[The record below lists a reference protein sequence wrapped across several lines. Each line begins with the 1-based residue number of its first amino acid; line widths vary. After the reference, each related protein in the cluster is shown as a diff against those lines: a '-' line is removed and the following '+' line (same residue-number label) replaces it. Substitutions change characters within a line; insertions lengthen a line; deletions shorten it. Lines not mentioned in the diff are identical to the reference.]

1 MTARSRSLAVALA
14 LVAAGAAG
22 SSAAP
27 KGRTGRAAARR
38 PAIIASVGTPSATPE
53 VAEKMLRSGTR
64 WFRFNLAHKNK
75 RLAAREASVVRD
87 AAARL
92 GVRAPLLFDLP
103 GGKIRTGP
111 PPAAGQ
117 VTLREGAAFTLRH
130 GGRASASTGGA
141 AWVDYKGFD
150 RYLKAG
156 DRVLL
161 HQGKIELEVT
171 GVSPGEIATR
181 VVRGGILRGRATVN
195 VVGADPVFPTMTP
208 TDRRKLAIAVASGAD
223 YIGVSMVQRPEQM
236 RAVRRALDRL
246 GAPQTK
252 LVAKIET
259 LSALDNLDAIVAESD
274 MVMIARGDLAT
285 AVGSPEALRVAEKK
299 IARVCK
305 RRGVEFIDATGF
317 EGPDAAAEVARAKK
331 LGSHYILLKNTAIDP
346 DPAGIVERLHAL
358 LE

>member
-1 MTARSRSLAVALA
+1 MTARSFSIAVA
-14 LVAAGAAG
+14 LVAAAAA
-22 SSAAP
+22 SASASP
-27 KGRTGRAAARR
+27 RGRSAARR

-75 RLAAREASVVRD
+75 RLAAKEAAVVRG
-87 AAARL
+87 AAAKL
-92 GVRAPLLFDLP
+92 GVEAPLLFDLP

-117 VTLREGAAFTLRH
+117 VSLREGAAFTLRH
-130 GGRASASTGGA
+130 GGRASASTKGA
-141 AWVDYKGFD
+141 AWVDYKGID
-150 RYLKAG
+150 RYVKVG

-161 HQGKIELEVT
+161 HQGKIALEVT
-171 GVSPGEIATR
+171 SVAPGEIRTR
-181 VVRGGILRGRATVN
+181 VVQGGLLRGRATVN
-195 VVGADPVFPTMTP
+195 VVGADPAFPTMTA

-223 YIGVSMVQRPEQM
+223 YIGVSMVQRAEQM
-236 RAVRRALDRL
+236 RAVRRALVRL
-246 GAPQTK
+246 GKPETR

-259 LSALDNLDAIVAESD
+259 LSALDNLEEIVAESD

-285 AVGSPEALRVAEKK
+285 AVGSPEALRAAEKR
-299 IARVCK
+299 IASVCK

-317 EGPDAAAEVARAKK
+317 EGPNAAAEVARAKK

>member
-1 MTARSRSLAVALA
+1 MTARSLSITAL
-14 LVAAGAAG
+14 LVAATAPGTA
-22 SSAAP
+22 SAAP
-27 KGRTGRAAARR
+27 RSRAARR

-53 VAEKMLRSGTR
+53 VAEKMLRNGTR

-75 RLAAREASVVRD
+75 RLAAKEAAVVRG
-87 AAARL
+87 AAQRL
-92 GVRAPLLFDLP
+92 GVEAPLLFDLP

-111 PPAAGQ
+111 PPVAGQ
-117 VTLREGAAFTLRH
+117 VSLREGAAFTLRH
-130 GGRASASTGGA
+130 GGRASASTDRA
-141 AWVDYKGFD
+141 AWVDYKGID
-150 RYLKAG
+150 RYVKVG

-171 GVSPGEIATR
+171 SVKAGAIATR

-195 VVGADPVFPTMTP
+195 VVGADPAFPTMTP

-223 YIGVSMVQRPEQM
+223 YIGVSMVQRADQM
-236 RAVRRALDRL
+236 RAVRRALARL
-246 GAPQTK
+246 GKPETR

-259 LSALDNLDAIVAESD
+259 LSALDNLEAIVAESD

-285 AVGSPEALRVAEKK
+285 AVGTPEALRAAEKK
-299 IARVCK
+299 IAEVCK

-317 EGPDAAAEVARAKK
+317 EGPNAAAEVARARK